1 MDGLVIMNM
10 SLELIAADGGA
21 TAILSGLSQDQG
33 LTTEQ
38 ELRIPEEVR
47 EALASRRAA
56 GLPTTGA
63 ITFRIGAQSYNCRAF
78 MIQSNESA
86 KTPQMLALYMQKD
99 SSVTDAI
106 DVVAAQYH
114 LTDRE
119 QEALKGI
126 AIGLTSK
133 EMADRMNI
141 SPNTV
146 KSFLRIIMLKMGA
159 ATRTGIVSKLL
170 EHSNNNY
177 NGKHNGSLNGN
188 HNGTRFFVVRIGG
201 QR

>member
-1 MDGLVIMNM
+1 MNM
-10 SLELIAADGGA
+10 SLELISVDGGA
-21 TAILSGLSQDQG
+21 TAILGG
-33 LTTEQ
+33 LTSDRGLVTER

-47 EALASRRAA
+47 EALAVRKAA
-56 GLPTTGA
+56 GMPTTGS
-63 ITFRIGAQSYNCRAF
+63 INFLIGAQSYNCRVF
-78 MIQSNESA
+78 MIQPNESA
-86 KTPQMLALYMQKD
+86 KTPQMLALYLQKD

-106 DVVAAQYH
+106 DVVAAQYQ
-114 LTDRE
+114 LTERE

-170 EHSNNNY
+170 EHSNNNH
-177 NGKHNGSLNGN
+177 NGKLNGN
-188 HNGTRFFVVRIGG
+188 LNGPGSL
-201 QR
+201 

>member
-1 MDGLVIMNM
+1 MDGLVVMTM
-10 SLELIAADGGA
+10 SMELISADGGA
-21 TAILSGLSQDQG
+21 TAILGGLSQDRG
-33 LTTEQ
+33 PGMER

-47 EALASRRAA
+47 EALNNRSAS
-56 GLPTTGA
+56 GLPTTGT
-63 ITFRIGAQSYNCRAF
+63 ITFRIGAQSYNCRSF
-78 MIQSNESA
+78 MIQASETA
-86 KTPQMLALYMQKD
+86 RTPQMLALYMQKD

-146 KSFLRIIMLKMGA
+146 KAFLRLIMGKMGVSS
-159 ATRTGIVSKLL
+159 RTGIVAKLFD
-170 EHSNNNY
+170 SN
-177 NGKHNGSLNGN
+177 GHE
-188 HNGTRFFVVRIGG
+188 R
-201 QR
+201 